1 VALTITRIPERY
13 RVGFAKLKLLT
24 PQTVTSILQVVEQLP
39 PTSKIKDMV
48 SAITSHLP
56 SVGREDAEVIVR
68 TLYSLYVFRADAGP
82 ETTLSELVTS
92 IVVAMQASGK
102 DSLALQDKEKA
113 EFQDNLT
120 RLLGSTVLERS
131 SKIQQLKTDYET
143 LFYDAKILTDIR
155 PLFADPKERPVSA
168 TITHTLKIV
177 CHEAGGEHKEL
188 YFALSSE
195 HIQTIKKVVERAEA
209 KEESLRSLLKDMKL
223 TDLS

>member
-1 VALTITRIPERY
+1 VAQTITRIPERY
-13 RVGFAKLKLLT
+13 HVGFAKLKLLT

-39 PTSKIKDMV
+39 PTSKIKEMV
-48 SAITSHLP
+48 SAITSNLP

-68 TLYSLYVFRADAGP
+68 TLYSLYVFRADTPDAP
-82 ETTLSELVTS
+82 LSELVAS

-120 RLLGSTVLERS
+120 RLLRSSVLETS

-168 TITHTLKIV
+168 AITHTLKIV

-188 YFALSSE
+188 FFALSSE
-195 HIQTIKKVVERAEA
+195 DIRTIKKVVERAEA
-209 KEESLRSLLKDMKL
+209 KEESLKSLLKDMKL